1 MNILLE
7 KYIDLYNEMKKND
20 KNCIPL
26 CAAETYISEFVKQ
39 PLNSE
44 FEGKYYFFKNNKIEE
59 LKDLITLA
67 CNRLFHS
74 KYANAESLSG
84 INCFTVCVM
93 SLLKSGQKVLLST
106 PEQGGHSSMP
116 VILDTLNIQYDS
128 IPYNFDKYQ
137 IDYTSLNK
145 MCATGNYSFIILCQ
159 SDLITVP
166 DLNKIDLPSNMG
178 IIYDATQT
186 LGLICGKC
194 IPNPLDYPNVI
205 LLGGT
210 HKTLPAVACGLI
222 MTNNDLYIEQLK
234 SNITPNYLRDIQP
247 NHMACLLLSL
257 IEQIEYGV
265 EYQHTT
271 IALANMLAKKL
282 EKYGFN
288 IAKISDEVY
297 TMTHQI
303 FLLMTKKE
311 TDFFY
316 NQALD
321 YNISL
326 NQKHKKLFSED
337 GIRLG
342 TQQIARYNWEEQDID
357 ELAKLLFLIKHKG
370 SLNEIKTIRK
380 KLIDKKIPHFTY
392 NEIIIE

>member
-1 MNILLE
+1 M
-7 KYIDLYNEMKKND
+7 
-20 KNCIPL
+20 
-26 CAAETYISEFVKQ
+26 SELKVHIELTRFVQ
-39 PLNSE
+39 PE
-44 FEGKYYFFKNNKIEE
+44 KIEI
-59 LKDLITLA
+59 D
-67 CNRLFHS
+67 
-74 KYANAESLSG
+74 ANERAVNEKSQY
-84 INCFTVCVM
+84 CFFVC
-93 SLLKSGQKVLLST
+93 T
-106 PEQGGHSSMP
+106 
-116 VILDTLNIQYDS
+116 TFDS
-128 IPYNFDKYQ
+128 F
-137 IDYTSLNK
+137 L
-145 MCATGNYSFIILCQ
+145 
-159 SDLITVP
+159 
-166 DLNKIDLPSNMG
+166 
-178 IIYDATQT
+178 
-186 LGLICGKC
+186 
-194 IPNPLDYPNVI
+194 
-205 LLGGT
+205 
-210 HKTLPAVACGLI
+210 
-222 MTNNDLYIEQLK
+222 NDLYIEQLK

>member
-1 MNILLE
+1 
-7 KYIDLYNEMKKND
+7 
-20 KNCIPL
+20 
-26 CAAETYISEFVKQ
+26 
-39 PLNSE
+39 
-44 FEGKYYFFKNNKIEE
+44 
-59 LKDLITLA
+59 
-67 CNRLFHS
+67 
-74 KYANAESLSG
+74 
-84 INCFTVCVM
+84 
-93 SLLKSGQKVLLST
+93 
-106 PEQGGHSSMP
+106 
-116 VILDTLNIQYDS
+116 
-128 IPYNFDKYQ
+128 
-137 IDYTSLNK
+137 
-145 MCATGNYSFIILCQ
+145 
-159 SDLITVP
+159 
-166 DLNKIDLPSNMG
+166 
-178 IIYDATQT
+178 
-186 LGLICGKC
+186 
-194 IPNPLDYPNVI
+194 
-205 LLGGT
+205 
-210 HKTLPAVACGLI
+210 
-222 MTNNDLYIEQLK
+222 
-234 SNITPNYLRDIQP
+234 
-247 NHMACLLLSL
+247 
-257 IEQIEYGV
+257 
-265 EYQHTT
+265 
-271 IALANMLAKKL
+271 MLAKKL